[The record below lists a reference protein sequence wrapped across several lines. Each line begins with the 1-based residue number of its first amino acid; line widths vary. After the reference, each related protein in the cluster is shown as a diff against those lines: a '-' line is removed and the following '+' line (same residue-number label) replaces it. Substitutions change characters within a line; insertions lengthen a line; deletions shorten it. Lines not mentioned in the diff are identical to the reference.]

1 MKLFKIEL
9 TDVSYD
15 DYEGAIVA
23 ANSLLEV
30 KDLCEYGNEIYDSD
44 THTYIVGER
53 FHREDSFSRRSHQK
67 YYVREIGTTNKYT
80 KPTIIMSSFC
90 NG

>member
-1 MKLFKIEL
+1 MKLFEIEL

-23 ANSLLEV
+23 ANTLSEV

-53 FHREDSFSRRSHQK
+53 FQGEYNFSRGEHQK
-67 YYVREIGTTNKYT
+67 YYVSEIGTTSKYT
-80 KPTIIMSSFC
+80 KPTIIMSSF
-90 NG
+90 NAG

>member
-23 ANSLLEV
+23 ANTLSEV

-44 THTYIVGER
+44 THTYVVGEK
-53 FHREDSFSRRSHQK
+53 FWREDSFSRGEHQK
-67 YYVREIGTTNKYT
+67 YYVSEIGTTSKYT
-80 KPTIIMSSFC
+80 KPTIIMSSF
-90 NG
+90 NAG

>member
-23 ANSLLEV
+23 ANTLSEV

-53 FHREDSFSRRSHQK
+53 FQREYNFSRGEHQK
-67 YYVREIGTTNKYT
+67 YYVSEIGTTSKYT
-80 KPTIIMSSFC
+80 KPTIIMSSF
-90 NG
+90 NAG